1 MVLVDTYSCG
11 MYRLVSEGLF
21 TDRSVANFL
30 HNLMQSL
37 ALAEHCVQ
45 VAGGLM
51 EISSLKQLL
60 VVAFQGLLAVIL
72 SGIQFQCCINKVFR
86 SVLRTAKVFNYQNHT
101 ANHAVYKSAILQ
113 SLSLASFPAPPPPPA
128 FPNYK

>member
-72 SGIQFQCCINKVFR
+72 SGIQFQCYINKVSR
-86 SVLRTAKVFNYQNHT
+86 SVLRTTKVFNYQNHT
-101 ANHAVYKSAILQ
+101 ANHAVYKSAIFQ
-113 SLSLASFPAPPPPPA
+113 SLSLASFPAPPPD